1 MKVVYLETSAVLAWL
16 FAEKRSASVPERVD
30 AAEVVV
36 TSSLTLAEAERALV
50 RAETGGLLR
59 GGDGQR
65 LRGLLETAAA
75 GWMSMEVSQEILRRA
90 ARPFPVEPLRT
101 LDAIHLATA
110 LAFTMT
116 FADLAVLTF
125 DSRVEKNATALGLG

>member
-16 FAEKRSASVPERVD
+16 FAEKRSAAVQKRVD

-50 RAETGGLLR
+50 RAEAGGLLR

-65 LRGLLETAAA
+65 LRGTLELAAA
-75 GWMSMEVSQEILRRA
+75 GWMTMGVSGEVLRRA
-90 ARPFPVEPLRT
+90 ARPFPAEPIRT

-116 FADLAVLTF
+116 FTSLEVLTF
-125 DSRVEKNATALGLG
+125 DSRVEKNATALGLA

>member
-1 MKVVYLETSAVLAWL
+1 MKVVYLETSALLAWL
-16 FAEKRSASVPERVD
+16 FAEQRSASVQERVD

-36 TSSLTLAEAERALV
+36 SSSLTFSEAERALV
-50 RAETGGLLR
+50 RAETSGLIR

-65 LRGLLETAAA
+65 LRGVLERAAS
-75 GWMSMEVSQEILRRA
+75 GWMSMEISQEILRRA

-116 FADLAVLTF
+116 FADLEVLTF
-125 DSRVEKNATALGLG
+125 DGRVERNATALGIG